1 MDQSRIMETMQEVA
15 NRKTSAADPW
25 KGMVEVEE
33 LDIDRALQSHAHVL
47 IDLVRD
53 SPKKVAEA
61 AQQNSEDAA
70 LKSFNSQVNKVD
82 TVDLLQVDDNPGK
95 NILEKSA
102 LSTEPRAPHN
112 DMTIAP
118 EGLSL
123 VEAALANYSRNLW
136 EYYVS
141 GLKQKNDAALSVF
154 APPLVFGKVF
164 SLSLFL
170 YCFIFMI
177 VISSKQH
184 VLVK

>member
-70 LKSFNSQVNKVD
+70 LKSFNSQANKVD

-102 LSTEPRAPHN
+102 LSTSATETPRAPHN

-164 SLSLFL
+164 SCLSLFIC
-170 YCFIFMI
+170 CFIFMF
-177 VISSKQH
+177 VISS
-184 VLVK
+184 